1 MLVTSK
7 ELREITY
14 SIFQK
19 LTYQEYAEILAD
31 ELVESNVM
39 GHDDHGVQLIPYYVR
54 AARGEQIDIG
64 GQKIPPI
71 CPKGIPEINRQGF
84 LVRIDGMMTFGQV
97 VLRKS
102 VEQNGDILIF
112 ILTRGSKGAEDSIR
126 KEMDSPLY
134 SYI

>member
-39 GHDDHGVQLIPYYVR
+39 GHDDHGVQLIPYYAR

-71 CPKGIPEINRQGF
+71 CPKGILSFPSLSSSLFIF
-84 LVRIDGMMTFGQV
+84 LMKGSYLQ
-97 VLRKS
+97 
-102 VEQNGDILIF
+102 EQDSLHVYDQPILM
-112 ILTRGSKGAEDSIR
+112 L
-126 KEMDSPLY
+126 
-134 SYI
+134 